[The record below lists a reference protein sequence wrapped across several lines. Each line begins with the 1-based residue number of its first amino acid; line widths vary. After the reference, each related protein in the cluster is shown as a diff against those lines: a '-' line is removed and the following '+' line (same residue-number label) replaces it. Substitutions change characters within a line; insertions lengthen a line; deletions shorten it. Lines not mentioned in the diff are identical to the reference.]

1 MWSVLFWKD
10 AVERAVKTVAQAL
23 IALISADT
31 MNVLSADLVQL
42 LGVSLG
48 AGIVSLLT
56 SIASSAVGDTSPS
69 LVTNKPTE

>member
-10 AVERAVKTVAQAL
+10 AVERSVKTVAQAL

-31 MNVLSADLVQL
+31 LNVLSADLVQL

-56 SIASSAVGDTSPS
+56 SIASSAVGDHSPS
-69 LVTNKPTE
+69 LVTQNKER